1 MNPELTQDDTYKK
14 LKRKV
19 SYNDACAIYTM
30 VCMDYASETHRDIL
44 NAAAEPELNKV
55 GWTMDELFEE
65 DAKLRAIRQQYESK
79 YG

>member
-1 MNPELTQDDTYKK
+1 LTEDDTYKK

-19 SYNDACAIYTM
+19 DYNEACAIYTI

-44 NAAAEPELNKV
+44 IAAAEPELNKV
-55 GWTMDELFEE
+55 GWTMDELLEE
-65 DAKLRAIRQQYESK
+65 DTIRRAEQQKYESK